1 MANTEIIA
9 SLDQT
14 RFEIAEKPC
23 HRKLKEHGLQSC
35 SNEASRYSILFDKM
49 DTNSKKK
56 KKKKKKK
63 NKVCKIVSTKLSI

>member
-9 SLDQT
+9 SLDKT

-35 SNEASRYSILFDKM
+35 SNEAFRYSVLCDKI
-49 DTNSKKK
+49 DTNS
-56 KKKKKKK
+56 KKKKKK
-63 NKVCKIVSTKLSI
+63 NKVCKIVSTKLSM

>member
-35 SNEASRYSILFDKM
+35 SNEAFRYSVLCDKI

-56 KKKKKKK
+56 KE
-63 NKVCKIVSTKLSI
+63 

>member
-23 HRKLKEHGLQSC
+23 HIKLKENGLQSF
-35 SNEASRYSILFDKM
+35 SNEAYRYSILFDKT
-49 DTNSKKK
+49 DTNS
-56 KKKKKKK
+56 KKKKKK